1 MSSTSKVGGIGMAD
15 LHSASAAELDTKD
28 LKAKAA
34 AATKSDDAAKTKK
47 MAEEFEAMFLR
58 QILTQ
63 AKIGGASKSGSS
75 SGGDGYQSMS
85 VDALATTISKNGGMG
100 LAKQIEDMVGHAEHH
115 QRLNTAITV
124 PSVTGSVSGGT
135 SAAVTPTS
143 STNDTSK

>member
-1 MSSTSKVGGIGMAD
+1 MSSASKIGSVGLAD

-34 AATKSDDAAKTKK
+34 AAAKSADDAKTKK
-47 MAEEFEAMFLR
+47 MGEEFEAMFLR

-75 SGGDGYQSMS
+75 GGGDGYQSMT

-100 LAKQIEDMVGHAEHH
+100 LAKQIEDLVGHAEHH
-115 QRLNTAITV
+115 LLDTSIT
-124 PSVTGSVSGGT
+124 PAGGSA

-143 STNDTSK
+143 ASTDVSK